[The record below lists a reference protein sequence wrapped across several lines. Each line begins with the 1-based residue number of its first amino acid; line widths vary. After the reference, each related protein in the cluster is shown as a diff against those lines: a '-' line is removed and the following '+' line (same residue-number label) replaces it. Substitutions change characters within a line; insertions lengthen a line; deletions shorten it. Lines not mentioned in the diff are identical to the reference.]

1 MEAYDLGVIGAGPGG
16 YVAAIKAAQLGLK
29 VVLFE
34 KRERLGGTC
43 LNIGCI
49 PSKALLSSSH
59 LYAQIVNE
67 SASHGIRL
75 GKAELDIPAM
85 MKRKEQVVE
94 KLTGGIASLMKG
106 NKVTVVRAEAS
117 VPAPGRISA
126 GGDEYRVKNI
136 LLATGSVPVELPF
149 MPFDHS
155 SIVDSTD
162 ALAFEAVPKR
172 LLVVGAGIIG
182 LELGSVWARLG
193 SEVEVVELLDDLLPD
208 WDRQAAKLMRRELTT
223 QGLKFSFKTKVTGV
237 RNEKNELILEAEDS
251 SGKAREFRGEK
262 ILVAVGRKPAYG
274 GIDLESLGVRTE
286 KGRIVTDADFKTSAS
301 GIYAIGDL
309 ISGPMLAHKAEEE
322 GVALAEKLA
331 GKAGHVNYAALPG
344 VLYTHPEAAMVGR
357 TEEELKAE
365 QRPYRKG
372 VFQFGVNG
380 RALAGGESAG
390 FAKVLSDA
398 ETDRILGVHIVG
410 DHASDLIHEAI
421 TVMEF
426 SGSAED
432 LGRSFFAHP
441 TLSEAVKEAAL
452 AAYDR
457 GIHSL

>member
-1 MEAYDLGVIGAGPGG
+1 MESYDLGIIGAGPGG
-16 YVAAIKAAQLGLK
+16 YVAAVKAAQLGLK

-59 LYAQIVNE
+59 LYAQIVND
-67 SASHGIRL
+67 SAAHGIRV
-75 GKAELDIPAM
+75 GKTALDIPAM

-94 KLTGGIASLMKG
+94 KLTGGIATLMKG
-106 NKVTVVRAEAS
+106 NKVTVVRAEAA

-126 GGDEYRVKNI
+126 GGDEYTVKNI

-149 MPFDHS
+149 MPFDHQKV
-155 SIVDSTD
+155 VDSSD
-162 ALAFEAVPKR
+162 ALAFEAVPGR
-172 LLVVGAGIIG
+172 LIVVGAGIIG

-193 SEVEVVELLDDLLPD
+193 AEVEVVELLDDLLPD
-208 WDRQAAKLMRRELTT
+208 WDRQAAKLMRRELTR
-223 QGLKFSFKTKVTGV
+223 QGLTFSFKTRVSGF
-237 RNEKNELILEAEDS
+237 REEKKELVLEAEDAA
-251 SGKAREFRGEK
+251 GERVEFRGEK
-262 ILVAVGRKPAYG
+262 ILVAVGRRPAYG
-274 GIDLESLGVRTE
+274 GIDLEALGVRTE
-286 KGRIVTDADFKTSAS
+286 KGRIVTDAGFKTSVS

-309 ISGPMLAHKAEEE
+309 VSGPMLAHKAEEE

-331 GKAGHVNYAALPG
+331 GKAGHVNYATLPG

-365 QRPYRKG
+365 KRPYRKG
-372 VFQFGVNG
+372 VFQFGANG
-380 RALAGGESAG
+380 RALAGGEGVG

-421 TVMEF
+421 AVMEF

-441 TLSEAVKEAAL
+441 TLSEALKEASL
-452 AAYDR
+452 SAYDR